1 MENEKDTPRQ
11 LLFLEPVNKDSSEE
25 ELVKRLIIRLE
36 SLGFNIIGNF
46 LVEGNVVGRLRQ
58 YNIKSNLNDDLR
70 GIYGGGGVSI
80 SNVQ

>member
-70 GIYGGGGVSI
+70 GIYGGGGVLSRN
-80 SNVQ
+80 S

>member
-46 LVEGNVVGRLRQ
+46 LVEGNVRGRLRQ

-70 GIYGGGGVSI
+70 GIYGGGGVLS
-80 SNVQ
+80 VTL

>member
-70 GIYGGGGVSI
+70 GIYGGGGVRLSL
-80 SNVQ
+80 V

>member
-36 SLGFNIIGNF
+36 SLGFNIIG
-46 LVEGNVVGRLRQ
+46 RQ
-58 YNIKSNLNDDLR
+58 KEQRDEN
-70 GIYGGGGVSI
+70 
-80 SNVQ
+80 

>member
-46 LVEGNVVGRLRQ
+46 LVEGNVVGRRKVMPFLNSARSVQ
-58 YNIKSNLNDDLR
+58 SIKK
-70 GIYGGGGVSI
+70 
-80 SNVQ
+80 

>member
-70 GIYGGGGVSI
+70 GIYGGGGVPI
-80 SNVQ
+80 SHVQ

>member
-36 SLGFNIIGNF
+36 SLGFNIIWNF

-70 GIYGGGGVSI
+70 GIYGGGGVPI